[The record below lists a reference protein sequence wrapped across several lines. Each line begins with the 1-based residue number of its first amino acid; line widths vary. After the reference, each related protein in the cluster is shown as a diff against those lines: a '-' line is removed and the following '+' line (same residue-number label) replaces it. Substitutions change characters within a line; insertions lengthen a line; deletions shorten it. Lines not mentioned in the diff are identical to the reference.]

1 MNLWKKHVFQCS
13 LFMIFGTCFFIRLS
27 LYHWRTSWFHSSA
40 ANYLLPLEP
49 HQIVQNCTNWNL
61 WLTGIIPMCN
71 FYNHSLF
78 HSSAYFAQL
87 FSPFQLLIP
96 VLYFLRL
103 QFDAVQDLPLVCV
116 NSWLLELVGNFSPPA
131 NYKQRTREYRW
142 TQLGLGA
149 VNCQCFSAYGL
160 QYKGKYIG
168 AILLNAQHQCHYD
181 HAIRRPRKSR
191 VGLGRAS
198 AGTKRMRQANYNLNW
213 RNRNKAKLWRN

>member
-13 LFMIFGTCFFIRLS
+13 LFMIFGTCFFIRLG

-71 FYNHSLF
+71 FYNQSLF

-96 VLYFLRL
+96 VLYFLDFSLMLFKICHWYVLTPGCWSSSEISRHRRTISNAL
-103 QFDAVQDLPLVCV
+103 GNTDEHNWVLVLSTVSVFQLMDC
-116 NSWLLELVGNFSPPA
+116 NIKGN
-131 NYKQRTREYRW
+131 T
-142 TQLGLGA
+142 
-149 VNCQCFSAYGL
+149 
-160 QYKGKYIG
+160 
-168 AILLNAQHQCHYD
+168 
-181 HAIRRPRKSR
+181 
-191 VGLGRAS
+191 
-198 AGTKRMRQANYNLNW
+198 
-213 RNRNKAKLWRN
+213 